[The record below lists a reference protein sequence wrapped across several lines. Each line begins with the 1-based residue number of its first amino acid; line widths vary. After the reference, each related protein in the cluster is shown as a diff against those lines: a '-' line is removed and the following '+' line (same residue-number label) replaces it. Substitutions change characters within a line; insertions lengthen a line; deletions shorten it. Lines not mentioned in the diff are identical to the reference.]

1 MDKLQEKLNQL
12 KWLQH
17 AGIEY
22 YCSEQKDSKNSLM
35 KKLKEAS
42 KANSLEKKLK
52 TTSIQVKTT
61 IKTQSTTINKEDNL
75 TVNIAEARRLA
86 ESANSL
92 SELKT
97 IVENF
102 ERCSLKNFATNTVFC
117 DGQPDAKILLIGEA
131 PGATEDKKGIPFCGE
146 SGKLLD
152 KMLNT
157 IGLDREK
164 NIYITNTIFWRPPA
178 NRRPT
183 PEEIRICKPFVEKH
197 IQLLSPELI
206 ILIGGTATT
215 ALLGKKES
223 ISYIRKNYYSYTNQY
238 LKKPIF
244 TAALFHPAFLLRS
257 PYKKKDTWFDLL
269 KIRDHIQKEGI
280 HTI

>member
-1 MDKLQEKLNQL
+1 MDKLQAKLNQL

-35 KKLKEAS
+35 KKLKTVS
-42 KANSLEKKLK
+42 KTNFQDK
-52 TTSIQVKTT
+52 TPKITPVSAKSQP
-61 IKTQSTTINKEDNL
+61 INAKVESDL
-75 TVNIAEARRLA
+75 TANIAEARRLA
-86 ESANSL
+86 ESAKSL
-92 SELKT
+92 GELKA

-102 ERCSLKNFATNTVFC
+102 NGCSLKNFATNTVFC
-117 DGQPDAKILLIGEA
+117 DGQPNAKILLIGEA
-131 PGATEDKKGIPFCGE
+131 PGATEDKQGIPFCGE

-157 IGLDREK
+157 IGLDRKK

-183 PEEIRICKPFVEKH
+183 PEEIKICNPFVEKH
-197 IQLLSPELI
+197 IQLLAPKLI
-206 ILIGGTATT
+206 ILIGGTAATS
-215 ALLGKKES
+215 LLGKKES
-223 ISYIRKNYYSYTNQY
+223 ITDIRENYYPYINQY
-238 LKKPIF
+238 LEEPIL

-269 KIRDHIQKEGI
+269 KIRDHLQKEGI
-280 HTI
+280 LI

>member
-35 KKLKEAS
+35 KKLKETS
-42 KANSLEKKLK
+42 KDNSQDETLK
-52 TTSIQVKTT
+52 TISSQ
-61 IKTQSTTINKEDNL
+61 IKTEIKQQPAKIKKEEDL
-75 TVNIAEARRLA
+75 ITNIAKARKLA
-86 ESANSL
+86 ESASSL
-92 SELKT
+92 QELKT

-102 ERCSLKNFATNTVFC
+102 DGCTLKNFATNTVFC

-131 PGATEDKKGIPFCGE
+131 PGATEDAKGIPFCGE

-183 PEEIRICKPFVEKH
+183 PEEIKICKPFVEKH
-197 IQLLSPELI
+197 IELLSPKLI

-215 ALLGKKES
+215 ALLSKKES

-257 PYKKKDTWFDLL
+257 PHKKKDTWFDLL
-269 KIRDHIQKEGI
+269 KIHDHIQKEGL
-280 HTI
+280 T

>member
-22 YCSEQKDSKNSLM
+22 YCSEQKDSKISLM
-35 KKLKEAS
+35 QKLRESSKINSQNKMPKMIYAPNKNEPNHPSEVKAEKEI
-42 KANSLEKKLK
+42 
-52 TTSIQVKTT
+52 TG
-61 IKTQSTTINKEDNL
+61 
-75 TVNIAEARRLA
+75 NIAEARKLA
-86 ESANSL
+86 ESATNL
-92 SELKT
+92 QELKA

-102 ERCSLKNFATNTVFC
+102 DGCTLKKFATNTVFC
-117 DGQPDAKILLIGEA
+117 DGQPDAKILLVGEA
-131 PGATEDKKGIPFCGE
+131 PGATEDEKGIPFCGE

-152 KMLNT
+152 KMLNS

-164 NIYITNTIFWRPPA
+164 NVYITNTIFWRPPA

-183 PEEIRICKPFVEKH
+183 PEEIKICKPFVEKH
-197 IQLLSPELI
+197 IELLSPKLI

-238 LKKPIF
+238 LEKPIF

-257 PYKKKDTWFDLL
+257 PHKKKDTWFDLL
-269 KIRDHIQKEGI
+269 NIRDHVRKEGLI
-280 HTI
+280 

>member
-22 YCSEQKDSKNSLM
+22 YCSQQKDSKNSLM
-35 KKLKEAS
+35 KKLKQIS
-42 KANSLEKKLK
+42 KDPSQDKMPKISLAKTKTEIKQQPAKVEEDANL
-52 TTSIQVKTT
+52 
-61 IKTQSTTINKEDNL
+61 TIN
-75 TVNIAEARRLA
+75 IANARKLA
-86 ESANSL
+86 ESATNL
-92 SELKT
+92 QELKA

-102 ERCSLKNFATNTVFC
+102 DGCTLKNFATNTVFS
-117 DGQPDAKILLIGEA
+117 DGRPDAKILLIGEA
-131 PGATEDKKGIPFCGE
+131 PGATEDEKGIPFCGE

-178 NRRPT
+178 NRRPA
-183 PEEIRICKPFVEKH
+183 PEEIKICKPFVEKH
-197 IQLLSPELI
+197 IELLSPKMI

-215 ALLGKKES
+215 ALLSKKES

-257 PYKKKDTWFDLL
+257 PYKKKDTWYDLL
-269 KIRDHIQKEGI
+269 KIRDYIQKEDMI
-280 HTI
+280 

>member
-1 MDKLQEKLNQL
+1 MDKLQAKLNQL

-17 AGIEY
+17 AGIGY

-35 KKLKEAS
+35 KKLKIVP
-42 KANSLEKKLK
+42 KANFQDKMPKI
-52 TTSIQVKTT
+52 TTEQIKPQPIKVKEE
-61 IKTQSTTINKEDNL
+61 SRL
-75 TVNIAEARRLA
+75 TANITEARRLA
-86 ESANSL
+86 ESAKNL
-92 SELKT
+92 DELKT

-102 ERCSLKNFATNTVFC
+102 NGCALKNFATNTVFY
-117 DGQPDAKILLIGEA
+117 DGQPNAEILLIGEA
-131 PGATEDKKGIPFCGE
+131 PGATEDKQGIPFCGE

-157 IGLDREK
+157 IGLDRAR

-178 NRRPT
+178 NRKPT
-183 PEEIRICKPFVEKH
+183 PEEIKICSPFVEKH
-197 IQLLSPELI
+197 IQLLAPKLI
-206 ILIGGTATT
+206 ILIGATAAT

-223 ISYIRKNYYSYTNQY
+223 ITFIRENYYPYTNQY
-238 LKKPIF
+238 LKEPIL

-269 KIRDHIQKEGI
+269 KIRDYIQKKGI
-280 HTI
+280 LI

>member
-17 AGIEY
+17 AGIAY
-22 YCSEQKDSKNSLM
+22 YCSQQKDSKNSLM
-35 KKLKEAS
+35 KKLKQIS
-42 KANSLEKKLK
+42 KDPSQDKMPKINLAKTKTEIKQQPTKVEEDANL
-52 TTSIQVKTT
+52 
-61 IKTQSTTINKEDNL
+61 TIN
-75 TVNIAEARRLA
+75 IANARKLA
-86 ESANSL
+86 ESATNL
-92 SELKT
+92 QELKA

-102 ERCSLKNFATNTVFC
+102 DGCALKNFATNTVFT
-117 DGQPDAKILLIGEA
+117 DGRPDAKILLIGEA
-131 PGATEDKKGIPFCGE
+131 PGATEDEKGIPFCGE

-183 PEEIRICKPFVEKH
+183 PEEIKICKPFVEKH
-197 IQLLSPELI
+197 IELLSPKMI

-215 ALLGKKES
+215 ALLSKKES

-257 PYKKKDTWFDLL
+257 PYKKKDTWYDLL
-269 KIRDHIQKEGI
+269 KIRDYIQKEDMI
-280 HTI
+280 

>member
-1 MDKLQEKLNQL
+1 MDKLQAKLNQL

-35 KKLKEAS
+35 E
-42 KANSLEKKLK
+42 KLK
-52 TTSIQVKTT
+52 TAPKSNFQDNMPKITT
-61 IKTQSTTINKEDNL
+61 EQIKPQPIKIKEESGL
-75 TVNIAEARRLA
+75 TANIAEARRLA
-86 ESANSL
+86 ESAKS
-92 SELKT
+92 SDELKA

-102 ERCSLKNFATNTVFC
+102 DGCALKNFATNTVFC
-117 DGQPDAKILLIGEA
+117 DGQPNAEILIIGEA
-131 PGATEDKKGIPFCGE
+131 PGATEDKQGIPFCGE

-152 KMLNT
+152 KMLKT
-157 IGLDREK
+157 IGLERKK

-183 PEEIRICKPFVEKH
+183 PEEIKICHPFVEKH
-197 IQLLSPELI
+197 IQLFAPKLI
-206 ILIGGTATT
+206 ILVGSTAAT

-223 ISYIRKNYYSYTNQY
+223 ITYVRENYYHYTNQY
-238 LKKPIF
+238 LKEPIL

-269 KIRDHIQKEGI
+269 KIRNYIQKEGI
-280 HTI
+280 LI

>member
-1 MDKLQEKLNQL
+1 MDKLQAKLKQL
-12 KWLQH
+12 KWLKH
-17 AGIEY
+17 AGIGY

-35 KKLKEAS
+35 KKLKIVS
-42 KANSLEKKLK
+42 KANFQDKMPKIITEQIKSQPIK
-52 TTSIQVKTT
+52 VKEE
-61 IKTQSTTINKEDNL
+61 SGL
-75 TVNIAEARRLA
+75 TANIAEARRLA
-86 ESANSL
+86 ESAKSL
-92 SELKT
+92 DELKT

-102 ERCSLKNFATNTVFC
+102 NGCALKNFATNTVFC
-117 DGQPDAKILLIGEA
+117 DGQPNAEILLIGEA
-131 PGATEDKKGIPFCGE
+131 PGATEDKQGIPFCGE

-157 IGLDREK
+157 IGLDRAR

-183 PEEIRICKPFVEKH
+183 PEEIKICSPFVEKH
-197 IQLLSPELI
+197 IQLLAPKLI
-206 ILIGGTATT
+206 ILIGGTAAT

-223 ISYIRKNYYSYTNQY
+223 LTYIRENYYPYTNQY
-238 LKKPIF
+238 LKEPIL

-269 KIRDHIQKEGI
+269 KIRDYIQKKV
-280 HTI
+280 

>member
-1 MDKLQEKLNQL
+1 MDKLQAKLNQL

-35 KKLKEAS
+35 KKLKAVS
-42 KANSLEKKLK
+42 KTNFQDE
-52 TTSIQVKTT
+52 TSKVTDVQAKPQPT
-61 IKTQSTTINKEDNL
+61 KAKDESGL
-75 TVNIAEARRLA
+75 TANIAEARRLV
-86 ESANSL
+86 ESAKSL
-92 SELKT
+92 DELKA

-102 ERCSLKNFATNTVFC
+102 NGCTLKNFATNTVFC

-131 PGATEDKKGIPFCGE
+131 PGATEDKQGIPFCGE

-157 IGLDREK
+157 IGLDRKK

-183 PEEIRICKPFVEKH
+183 PEEIKICSPFVEKH
-197 IQLLSPELI
+197 IQLLAPKLI
-206 ILIGGTATT
+206 ILIGGTAATS
-215 ALLGKKES
+215 LLGKKES
-223 ISYIRKNYYSYTNQY
+223 ITYIRENYYPYINQY
-238 LKKPIF
+238 LNEPIL

-269 KIRDHIQKEGI
+269 KIRDHLQKEGI
-280 HTI
+280 LI

>member
-1 MDKLQEKLNQL
+1 MDKLQAKLNQL
-12 KWLQH
+12 KWLKH
-17 AGIEY
+17 AGIGY

-35 KKLKEAS
+35 KKLKIVS
-42 KANSLEKKLK
+42 KANFQDKMPKIITEQIKSQPIK
-52 TTSIQVKTT
+52 VKEE
-61 IKTQSTTINKEDNL
+61 SGL
-75 TVNIAEARRLA
+75 TANIAEARRLA
-86 ESANSL
+86 ESAKSL
-92 SELKT
+92 DELKT

-102 ERCSLKNFATNTVFC
+102 NGCALKNFATNTVFC
-117 DGQPDAKILLIGEA
+117 DGQPNAEILLIGEA
-131 PGATEDKKGIPFCGE
+131 PGATEDKQGIPFCGE

-157 IGLDREK
+157 IGLDRAR

-183 PEEIRICKPFVEKH
+183 PEEIKICSPFVEKH
-197 IQLLSPELI
+197 IQLLAPKLI
-206 ILIGGTATT
+206 ILIGGTAAT

-223 ISYIRKNYYSYTNQY
+223 ITYIRENYYPYTNQY
-238 LKKPIF
+238 LKEPIL

-269 KIRDHIQKEGI
+269 KIRDYIQKKGI
-280 HTI
+280 VI

>member
-22 YCSEQKDSKNSLM
+22 YCSEKKDSKNSLM
-35 KKLKEAS
+35 NKLKETS
-42 KANSLEKKLK
+42 KDNSQDKM
-52 TTSIQVKTT
+52 TNI
-61 IKTQSTTINKEDNL
+61 TINKAKSETKKQPSNIKENEDL
-75 TVNIAEARRLA
+75 TSNIAKARKLA
-86 ESANSL
+86 ESATNL
-92 SELKT
+92 QDLKT

-102 ERCSLKNFATNTVFC
+102 DGCALKNFATNTVFC
-117 DGQPDAKILLIGEA
+117 DGQSDAKILLIGEA
-131 PGATEDKKGIPFCGE
+131 PGATEDEKGIPFCGE

-164 NIYITNTIFWRPPA
+164 NVYITNTIFWRPPA

-183 PEEIRICKPFVEKH
+183 PEEIKICKPFVEKH
-197 IQLLSPELI
+197 IELLSPKMI

-215 ALLGKKES
+215 ALLSKKES

-257 PYKKKDTWFDLL
+257 PYKKKDTWYDLL
-269 KIRDHIQKEGI
+269 KIRDYIEKEGI
-280 HTI
+280 I